1 MIMHFRG
8 WGWLVLFLPFAWLF
22 AAIFA
27 MLALDTYEP
36 DPVKSTVLT
45 LRIFAVGLGLGAASL
60 WLIFMFR
67 CPKGDDFMWIP
78 VRYWVWLIAL
88 GAAGCLAASFIVT
101 R

>member
-1 MIMHFRG
+1 
-8 WGWLVLFLPFAWLF
+8 
-22 AAIFA
+22 
-27 MLALDTYEP
+27 
-36 DPVKSTVLT
+36 
-45 LRIFAVGLGLGAASL
+45 
-60 WLIFMFR
+60 MFR